1 MSVLNENQLIGASAG
16 GEYEVGQSLR
26 FDAGRNTH
34 LSRTPS
40 VAGNRKTFTYSVWIK
55 RSKLY
60 DQQRIFGASSSSSH
74 ECSLHIYQDTVE
86 FFNYYGSSGYPVLTT
101 TQVFRD
107 PSAWYHLVIVADTTN
122 STQGD
127 RLRMYVNG
135 ERVTS
140 FSQEVYP
147 SLNYDYVINE
157 SGISHLIG
165 LRPTNLTNNFS
176 GYMGEINFIDG
187 QALTPDSFG
196 ETGLVY
202 GEWKPKKYGGSYGTN
217 GFFLP
222 FEQDYSVEGF
232 STTIYEGTAAS
243 KYVGGAGFHPD
254 LSWMKSRSHAT
265 NHEIQ
270 DSVRGNERL
279 FPNLSNAASE
289 LRNGFVGFAP
299 DGINLDGRGGGGEV
313 NSNDRTKV
321 VWNWDMGDNNPTGFS
336 AVKYNGTSLVNKIT
350 GVGFSPDL
358 IWTKA
363 RNQTYSNTLYDSVRG
378 IDKAFRTN
386 TTDAATDYGNMLETF
401 DEDGF
406 TIGDYSQINY
416 ANDYHIAWCWDMGDS
431 TVSNTSG
438 TIASQVRANTTYGQS
453 IVTYTGSGSDA
464 TVGTGLSQT
473 PDLIITKRVTSTS
486 EYWIVWHSGFCDSD
500 GDWTALQVAQA
511 ARVNGE
517 VMYDASGFTSSTF
530 GIRGG
535 ATGVNV
541 SGAPQVSYCFHDV
554 AGYSKFGSYSG
565 SGSSGNAVTLGF
577 RPSFL
582 MIKRVDAAGEWV
594 IVDSTRNPTN
604 PANLILC
611 ANDTSKEADFGT
623 TNRNIDLTSTGF
635 TIQSTAAG
643 GTTALNNSS
652 GTYIYIAFAGG
663 LDSIAPVN
671 TSGNIESRVK
681 ANPTYGQSIVS
692 YAGASNAT
700 GDSSNNGGSYW
711 TIGHGLSQ
719 APELIL
725 VKKRNS
731 TAAWYMGHQS
741 LTSTPWQSGSHVVLN
756 TIAANA
762 DEANILWGNAAP
774 TSSVFSAVV
783 GM

>member
-1 MSVLNENQLIGASAG
+1 MSVLNENQLIGASAS

-26 FDAGRNTH
+26 FDAGRQTY
-34 LSRTPS
+34 LTFQPS
-40 VAGNRKTFTYSVWIK
+40 SASNRKTYTFSFWVK
-55 RSKLY
+55 RSSQDNETPIFTSNQNHEPGFNIMFGGHLADDFELNVY
-60 DQQRIFGASSSSSH
+60 DYTS
-74 ECSLHIYQDTVE
+74 
-86 FFNYYGSSGYPVLTT
+86 GSANIHLRT
-101 TQVFRD
+101 TQKFRD
-107 PSAWYHLVIVADTTN
+107 SSAWYHIVVAVDTT
-122 STQGD
+122 QGTAAN
-127 RLRMYVNG
+127 RAKIYVNG
-135 ERVTS
+135 NQVTS
-140 FSQEVYP
+140 FATETYP
-147 SLNYDYVINE
+147 SQNLDTNMNNPAQT
-157 SGISHLIG
+157 SGKTWSIG
-165 LRPTNLTNNFS
+165 SATERAEYAD
-176 GYMGEINFIDG
+176 GYLSDFNFIDG
-187 QALTPDSFG
+187 QALTPSSFG
-196 ETGLVY
+196 ETGKY
-202 GEWKPKKYGGSYGTN
+202 GEWKIKKYGGAYGTN

-279 FPNLSNAASE
+279 FPNTTGAASA

-473 PDLIITKRVTSTS
+473 PDLIITKRVTSTT
-486 EYWIVWHSGFCDSD
+486 EWWIVYHSSVCT
-500 GDWTALQVAQA
+500 GDDNWLALNTSGAL
-511 ARVNGE
+511 RSGGE
-517 VMYDASGFTSSTF
+517 SMYDVTGFTSTTF
-530 GIRGG
+530 GVNAGS
-535 ATGVNV
+535 GVNV
-541 SGAPQVSYCFHDV
+541 SGATQISYCFHSV
-554 AGYSKFGSYSG
+554 ESYSKVGSYTGNG
-565 SGSSGNAVTLGF
+565 SADGTFVHLGF
-577 RPSFL
+577 RPAYV
-582 MIKRVDAAGEWV
+582 MVKRTDASEPWV
-594 IVDSTRNPTN
+594 IYDNKRGVIGNPN
-604 PANLILC
+604 EKGLYA
-611 ANDTSKEADFGT
+611 
-623 TNRNIDLTSTGF
+623 
-635 TIQSTAAG
+635 
-643 GTTALNNSS
+643 NSS
-652 GTYIYIAFAGG
+652 AAENDASGRYKDFVSNGFKIRGTSGEQNSSGGTYIYLAFA
-663 LDSIAPVN
+663 
-671 TSGNIESRVK
+671 ESPFK
-681 ANPTYGQSIVS
+681 H
-692 YAGASNAT
+692 SNA
-700 GDSSNNGGSYW
+700 
-711 TIGHGLSQ
+711 
-719 APELIL
+719 
-725 VKKRNS
+725 R
-731 TAAWYMGHQS
+731 
-741 LTSTPWQSGSHVVLN
+741 
-756 TIAANA
+756 
-762 DEANILWGNAAP
+762 
-774 TSSVFSAVV
+774 
-783 GM
+783 